1 MNEHWEALDQI
12 FGYLKATN
20 EYGIWVGGQK
30 KELTCYVDADFVG
43 DIDDCKSTSG
53 SIMFLNDG
61 PVAWSSKKQP
71 TTALSTTEAEYIAVC
86 QGGKT
91 AVWLGYL
98 MEDLL
103 GKDVRNVPMYCDND
117 GAVRLVHNP
126 EFHQRTKH
134 IRLKLHWI
142 REQVADRLLTVKLV
156 RTHDQLADAF
166 TKALPGPRFVE
177 IEKKKN
183 SDSIYK

>member
-1 MNEHWEALDQI
+1 M
-12 FGYLKATN
+12 KATK

-30 KELTCYVDADFVG
+30 KGLACYVDADFAG
-43 DIDDCKSTSG
+43 DIDDSKSTSG

-98 MEDLL
+98 LEDLL
-103 GKDVRNVPMYCDND
+103 GKDIRNVPMYCDNE

-126 EFHQRTKH
+126 VLHQRTHSTQMALDK
-134 IRLKLHWI
+134 
-142 REQVADRLLTVKLV
+142 
-156 RTHDQLADAF
+156 RTSGGRTASS
-166 TKALPGPRFVE
+166 E
-177 IEKKKN
+177 IC
-183 SDSIYK
+183 